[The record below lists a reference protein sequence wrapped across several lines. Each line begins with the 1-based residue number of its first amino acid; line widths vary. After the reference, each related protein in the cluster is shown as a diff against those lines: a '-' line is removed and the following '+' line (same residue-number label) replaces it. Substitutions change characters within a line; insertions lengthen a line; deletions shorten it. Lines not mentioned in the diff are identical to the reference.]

1 MGVGEML
8 RLYPA
13 RNERYPSSPLSPL
26 TTRERERDST
36 PRVPVT
42 APVQDPGG
50 RRRINLDAD

>member
-26 TTRERERDST
+26 TTRERERQP

-42 APVQDPGG
+42 ALVCDLDG